1 VATVYRIHPAIGI
14 ARVGNSPTEFF
25 IGPERVGQFPEPPGG
40 FKDSQCRVKRQ
51 ATRFR
56 IYAHHDDGSV
66 EEITGAVANIS
77 WTVHLVNK
85 KATNSTNTEPAADL
99 VIDPGTRTLNGP
111 NQQQLFDTGTIS
123 FAGMPVIVPLGEIRS
138 DDQNHLV
145 VLGGFGH
152 SASPQGTGLVDFYNN
167 PDWHD
172 DVSDGPVSATITLL
186 ADNSS
191 PPVTGAWVIVAPP
204 KFAPHQDSA
213 ITLYDR
219 LLQVMIGG
227 GFVAAASATSY
238 TQHVYPILQRARDT
252 QWVENTAGHHTWPD
266 PVIAD
271 ADRNAIFARL
281 AAAEMPALKQ
291 PAGPPTGRLTAE
303 QLAHMQRWKDGAFTN
318 DWVGIPP
325 PQSTITPDGLDRAAL
340 EACVG
345 GAFDPGIEVG
355 GLGVFLMLQSPNYS
369 AAFRLD
375 HALVNPGNVTG
386 TLSCPWQADFHE
398 CVEHWWPVA
407 HPNYVTR
414 GGVAGQ
420 SWTAGIIGSKADMVD
435 KWNKLGFVV
444 RQGSQHVEVERCD
457 TACIVTGP
465 LCRLLRRC
473 RRFFGWKS

>member
-1 VATVYRIHPAIGI
+1 MATVYRIHPAIGI

-66 EEITGAVANIS
+66 EEITSAVANIS

-186 ADNSS
+186 ADDSS

-227 GFVAAASATSY
+227 GFVAAASATSMAGW
-238 TQHVYPILQRARDT
+238 AR
-252 QWVENTAGHHTWPD
+252 
-266 PVIAD
+266 
-271 ADRNAIFARL
+271 
-281 AAAEMPALKQ
+281 
-291 PAGPPTGRLTAE
+291 
-303 QLAHMQRWKDGAFTN
+303 
-318 DWVGIPP
+318 
-325 PQSTITPDGLDRAAL
+325 
-340 EACVG
+340 
-345 GAFDPGIEVG
+345 
-355 GLGVFLMLQSPNYS
+355 
-369 AAFRLD
+369 
-375 HALVNPGNVTG
+375 
-386 TLSCPWQADFHE
+386 
-398 CVEHWWPVA
+398 
-407 HPNYVTR
+407 
-414 GGVAGQ
+414 
-420 SWTAGIIGSKADMVD
+420 
-435 KWNKLGFVV
+435 
-444 RQGSQHVEVERCD
+444 
-457 TACIVTGP
+457 
-465 LCRLLRRC
+465 
-473 RRFFGWKS
+473 